1 MDDLDDDYEDDED
14 YEPLPVV
21 APENRTMDTP
31 ANSAP
36 DPYEASLMQTWDAQG
51 GADRNADQMLANAT
65 RLIEHTTGDFES
77 SYQQLSP
84 GAASAFEEQMAISPR
99 PARLNGSGE
108 LALGGVSA
116 ALAGMMQNERV
127 SREDRAELRAFLEG
141 LNNQDEQAILDWFSG
156 MMR

>member
-1 MDDLDDDYEDDED
+1 MDEYEDED
-14 YEPLPVV
+14 DNPLPVIT
-21 APENRTMDTP
+21 PENRTMETP
-31 ANSAP
+31 NDSVP
-36 DPYEASLMQTWDAQG
+36 DVHESSLMQTWDSQG
-51 GADRNADQMLANAT
+51 GAERNANAMLANAS

-127 SREDRAELRAFLEG
+127 SREDRAELRAFLDG
-141 LNNQDEQAILDWFSG
+141 LNNQDAQAILDWFSG